1 MKYIVYKNSSREPM
15 DMDSKQIQLTNLELA
30 LEDLDKIIDNMK
42 KNNYSKEELNEYVK
56 KRWNVWNEIHQV
68 KKS

>member
-1 MKYIVYKNSSREPM
+1 M
-15 DMDSKQIQLTNLELA
+15 DFTEKQLRLEALEIA

-42 KNNYSKEELNEYVK
+42 KNNYSQEEVNEYVK
-56 KRWNVWNEIHQV
+56 KRWNVWNEIYQV